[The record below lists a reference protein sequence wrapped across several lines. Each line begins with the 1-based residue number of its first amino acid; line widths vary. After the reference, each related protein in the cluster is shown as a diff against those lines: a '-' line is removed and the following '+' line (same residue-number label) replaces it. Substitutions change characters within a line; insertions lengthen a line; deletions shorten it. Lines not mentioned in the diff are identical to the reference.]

1 MKKAEK
7 ESLFK
12 SFSVFFL
19 SLGLLSGILLYGEYL
34 KLQHDFKESITTEM
48 RLCSYDLKCTQ
59 FQFDFIPLKDPK
71 FLYELHETSQ
81 EFYALFP
88 IPKNTTYALKL
99 SLSEQQYQHRND
111 AIKKRILIYII
122 WALTIITIV
131 SILFSLY
138 ALYPLRRALRLT
150 EEFSRDILHDLNTPL
165 SSLRLNV
172 TLLKAIPENE
182 KKIERIS
189 RSIDTII
196 SLGDNLR
203 SYLEE
208 HDNIKE
214 KVDLYSL
221 LSEKKVVYE
230 KLYPNLFFHING
242 ESIIV
247 EAYSDGMKRVFD
259 NLLSNASKYNRENG
273 EVFIHL
279 DPKSMRVII
288 EDTGKGIAHPE
299 KVFDRFYK
307 EHDRGLGIG
316 LHIVKKMCDQMK
328 ITIQI
333 ETKIGKGTKII
344 LDYSALMHR

>member
-19 SLGLLSGILLYGEYL
+19 SLGFLSAILLYGEYV
-34 KLQHDFKESITTEM
+34 KLQHDLKESISTEM

-59 FQFDFIPLKDPK
+59 FQFDFVPLKHQK
-71 FLYELHETSQ
+71 HLYGLHETSQ

-99 SLSEQQYQHRND
+99 SLSEQQYQSRSD
-111 AIKKRILIYII
+111 EIKERIFIHTI

-172 TLLKAIPENE
+172 TLLKPVPENE
-182 KKIERIS
+182 KKIERMS
-189 RSIDTII
+189 KSIDTII

-208 HDNIKE
+208 HENIKE
-214 KVDLYSL
+214 RIDLYSL
-221 LSEKKVVYE
+221 LSEKKAIYE
-230 KLYPNLFFHING
+230 KLYPDLFFYISG
-242 ESIIV
+242 DSMIV

-259 NLLSNASKYNRENG
+259 NLLSNAAKYNRENG

-279 DPKSMRVII
+279 DPESMRVII
-288 EDTGKGIAHPE
+288 EDTGKGITHPE
-299 KVFDRFYK
+299 KAFDRFYK

-328 ITIQI
+328 IIVQI